1 MISARRRRR
10 RTPPVIRQVVSRLSR
25 LSDRGRGTGVPRAH
39 LHVRDFVDLG
49 EERRSL
55 ALSVHHVRHEAAA
68 RRDDEHQGH
77 GHRGRDV
84 DDLLLAAGGPA
95 GVVPRLEPL
104 AIHLAAGGADESLVA
119 RASSRH
125 FAVAAVLA
133 VGPVDA
139 DAHVDLLAAR
149 SPDVGRAVARRV
161 GVVGALAAVEALV
174 ATGDDA
180 DVRGLRF
187 LATSA
192 RETDGAL
199 AASKVGAAHSVV
211 ATPTSAC
218 ASSDAGGLA
227 LDPFG
232 TARADADVIARG
244 GVSGVTRATVEAFMN
259 ADGGDARA
267 IVAVQQAGAIP
278 RERPCRRQ
286 GEE

>member
-25 LSDRGRGTGVPRAH
+25 LCD
-39 LHVRDFVDLG
+39 
-49 EERRSL
+49 
-55 ALSVHHVRHEAAA
+55 
-68 RRDDEHQGH
+68 
-77 GHRGRDV
+77 RGRDV
-84 DDLLLAAGGPA
+84 DDLLLAAGGPAA

-149 SPDVGRAVARRV
+149 SADVGRAVARRV

-174 ATGDDA
+174 SNGADA

-192 RETDGAL
+192 RESDGAL
-199 AASKVGAAHSVV
+199 AAKVGAALSVV

-227 LDPFG
+227 LDPF
-232 TARADADVIARG
+232 
-244 GVSGVTRATVEAFMN
+244 
-259 ADGGDARA
+259 
-267 IVAVQQAGAIP
+267 
-278 RERPCRRQ
+278 
-286 GEE
+286 